1 MLEDMNNPRA
11 SRTGRLRRMLVAGGA
26 AVIVGASA
34 VGVGAHSYF
43 KPTAP
48 QSGPVEV
55 VPITTMGA
63 NDGSF
68 AGSSTVADGSTLY
81 AIESGASDAT
91 FTIDE
96 VLRGSPKTVVGT
108 TDQVSGQ
115 IAFDPTDPTS
125 LQVGTI
131 LIDARTLQTDD
142 SSRTRVLNNQI
153 LSTDQYEYISLTPT
167 SLSGL
172 PETVTVGQP
181 FTFQL
186 TGDLTIRDTARPVT
200 FDVTATMA
208 DDGSLTG
215 AATST
220 IAYSDWGIS
229 IPSVPFVASVGD
241 QVVLGLNFNATN
253 A

>member
-1 MLEDMNNPRA
+1 MI
-11 SRTGRLRRMLVAGGA
+11 VA
-26 AVIVGASA
+26 ASA
-34 VGVGAHSYF
+34 VGVGAYTYL

-55 VPITTMGA
+55 VPITTMNS
-63 NDGSF
+63 ND
-68 AGSSTVADGSTLY
+68 SSGVATNGSTLY
-81 AIESGASDAT
+81 AIESGASEAT

-115 IAFDPTDPTS
+115 IAFDSTDPSS

-172 PETVTVGQP
+172 PDTVTAGQP

-186 TGDLTIRDTARPVT
+186 TGDLTIRDTTRPVT
-200 FDVTATMA
+200 FDVTATQG
-208 DDGSLTG
+208 DDGMLTG
-215 AATST
+215 TATST
-220 IAYSDWGIS
+220 IQYSDWGIS

-241 QVVLGLNFNATN
+241 QVVLGLGFNATN
-253 A
+253 AQG

>member
-1 MLEDMNNPRA
+1 MNNPRA
-11 SRTGRLRRMLVAGGA
+11 SRTAGLRRLVVAGGA
-26 AVIVGASA
+26 AVIVAASA
-34 VGVGAHSYF
+34 VGFGAYSSL
-43 KPTAP
+43 KPPASE
-48 QSGPVEV
+48 SGPVEV
-55 VPITTMGA
+55 VPITTMNT
-63 NDGSF
+63 NDASV
-68 AGSSTVADGSTLY
+68 VAATGSTLY
-81 AIESGASDAT
+81 AIESGASEAT

-142 SSRTRVLNNQI
+142 SSRTRVLNNEI

-172 PETVTVGQP
+172 PSNITVDQP

-186 TGDLTIRDTARPVT
+186 TGDLTIRDTTQPVT
-200 FDVTATMA
+200 FDVTATLG
-208 DDGSLTG
+208 DDGDLTG
-215 AATST
+215 TATST
-220 IAYSDWGIS
+220 IQYSDWGIS
-229 IPSVPFVASVGD
+229 IPNVPFVASVGN
-241 QVVLGLNFNATN
+241 QVVLGLDFNATGDQ

>member
-1 MLEDMNNPRA
+1 
-11 SRTGRLRRMLVAGGA
+11 MLVAGGVA
-26 AVIVGASA
+26 MIVAASA
-34 VGVGAHSYF
+34 VGAGAYTYL

-55 VPITTMGA
+55 VPITSMA
-63 NDGSF
+63 SNDGSF
-68 AGSSTVADGSTLY
+68 AASSATSDASTLY
-81 AIESGASDAT
+81 AIESGASEAT
-91 FTIDE
+91 FTLDE

-115 IAFDPTDPTS
+115 IAFDATDPSS

-186 TGDLTIRDTARPVT
+186 TGDLTLRDTTRPAT

-208 DDGSLTG
+208 DDGTLTG
-215 AATST
+215 TATST

-241 QVVLGLNFNATN
+241 QVVLGLSFNATN
-253 A
+253 ADA

>member
-1 MLEDMNNPRA
+1 MLM
-11 SRTGRLRRMLVAGGA
+11 AGGA
-26 AVIVGASA
+26 ALIVAASA
-34 VGVGAHSYF
+34 VGVGAYSYL
-43 KPTAP
+43 KPTAA

-55 VPITTMGA
+55 VPITTMSS
-63 NDGSF
+63 NDSSGLV
-68 AGSSTVADGSTLY
+68 AGTSSDGSTLY
-81 AIESGASDAT
+81 AIESGASEAT

-115 IAFDPTDPTS
+115 IAFDPTDPGS

-142 SSRTRVLNNQI
+142 SSRTRVLENQI

-167 SLSGL
+167 SVSGL
-172 PETVTVGQP
+172 PQTVTVGQP

-186 TGDLTIRDTARPVT
+186 TGDLTIRDTTRPTT

-208 DDGSLTG
+208 DDGTLTG
-215 AATST
+215 TATST

-229 IPSVPFVASVGD
+229 IPSVPFVASVGN
-241 QVVLGLNFNATN
+241 QVVLGLSFNASNVN